1 MEKLYTLKEDK
12 KVNSSTLRNLQKEA
26 PDVG

>member
-12 KVNSSTLRNLQKEA
+12 KLSSSTLRILQKEA